1 MIYRETSKSFA
12 KLFRRKTRSA
22 MSGTSSINKRK
33 TFSSTVDQISS
44 SVYEAILLI
53 DPTNITSNKISLH
66 ILGMFLVKPA
76 ITFIET

>member
-1 MIYRETSKSFA
+1 MIYGKTSKSFS

-33 TFSSTVDQISS
+33 IFSTTVDQISS

-66 ILGMFLVKPA
+66 ILGMFLIKPE